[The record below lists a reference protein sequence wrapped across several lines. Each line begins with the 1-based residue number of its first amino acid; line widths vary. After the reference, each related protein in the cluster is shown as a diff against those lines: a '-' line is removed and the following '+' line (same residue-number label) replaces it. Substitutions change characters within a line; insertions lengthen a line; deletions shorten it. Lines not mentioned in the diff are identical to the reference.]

1 MRFLLRTPFGP
12 LAILVG
18 LFAGPAAAGP
28 FLADPG
34 IPANSPLF
42 VGWAT
47 GVANLTRGPQNISV
61 IGGPLASFGTAAE
74 ALGPATGVSSA
85 VVSLGDGGSITLTF
99 AAPITNGPGADFAVF
114 ENGFK
119 SGNRVFAELGFVE
132 VSSNGTN
139 FFRFPSISL
148 TQTATQVGAF
158 DSIDPTDIKNL
169 AGKHVAGVGTPFDL
183 AELAGVS
190 PLLDVNR
197 VTQVRIIDVVGSI
210 DPKYGT
216 LDSQG
221 HLINDPIPTP
231 FASGGF
237 DLDGVGVIHELAAV
251 PEPASAVLMAIGLA
265 SLGVLR
271 LRRRPSIA

>member
-1 MRFLLRTPFGP
+1 MRYPFRTLFSP
-12 LAILVG
+12 ILVAIC
-18 LFAGPAAAGP
+18 AGPAAAGP
-28 FLADPG
+28 FLADG

-42 VGWAT
+42 VSWAT

-61 IGGPLASFGTAAE
+61 AGGPFASFGTGAE
-74 ALGPATGVSSA
+74 ALGPATGVASA
-85 VVSLGDGGSITLTF
+85 VVSLGDGGSITLAF
-99 AAPITNGPGADFAVF
+99 AAPITNGLGADFAVF

-119 SGNRVFAELGFVE
+119 SGSRVFAELGFVE

-139 FFRFPSISL
+139 FFRFPSVSL
-148 TQTATQVGAF
+148 TQTKTQVGAF
-158 DSIDPTDIKNL
+158 DSIDPTDINNL

-197 VTQVRIIDVVGSI
+197 ITQVRIVDVVGSI

-221 HLINDPIPTP
+221 NIINDPFPTP

-237 DLDGVGVIHELAAV
+237 DLDGVGVIHEV
-251 PEPASAVLMAIGLA
+251 PEPASAVLVIAGLA
-265 SLGVLR
+265 SIGIPR
-271 LRRRPSIA
+271 LRRTRSAA